1 MENLILSNKLIEY
14 LYEKKKSNIVIYR
27 DAEVIGCCAGA
38 CVNFVVKA
46 KVQNEKMTNELFKKV
61 TTKNGISIWVELGI
75 LKKVKSGDVFIDL
88 GGFLKRLKISF
99 QTFEKGSKQKVNLDG
114 NSLSNK

>member
-46 KVQNEKMTNELFKKV
+46 KIQNGKMTNELFKKV